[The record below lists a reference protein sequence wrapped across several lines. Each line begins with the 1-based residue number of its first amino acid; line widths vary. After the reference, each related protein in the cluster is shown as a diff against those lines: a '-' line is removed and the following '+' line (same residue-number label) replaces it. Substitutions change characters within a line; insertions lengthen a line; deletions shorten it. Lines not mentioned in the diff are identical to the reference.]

1 MQNEKTKKIKLAL
14 RFSLALIASV
24 LAGYLFHN
32 ANLSQNTHQQ
42 LKVNSTVI
50 DIEIAKT
57 SQEKAKGL
65 CCRDSLGEN
74 NGMLFVYDKP
84 GFYSFWMKDT
94 KIPLDIYWI
103 NSDKRIIH
111 IEENVLPASYPKA
124 YVSKQMAQ
132 YVLETNAGFTKK
144 YDIAVGDTVGF

>member
-1 MQNEKTKKIKLAL
+1 MLTLAIYGISLFSNAKQSHIFYDQVKI
-14 RFSLALIASV
+14 
-24 LAGYLFHN
+24 N
-32 ANLSQNTHQQ
+32 D
-42 LKVNSTVI
+42 TVI
-50 DIEIAKT
+50 NIEIAKT
-57 SQEKAKGL
+57 SQEKARGL